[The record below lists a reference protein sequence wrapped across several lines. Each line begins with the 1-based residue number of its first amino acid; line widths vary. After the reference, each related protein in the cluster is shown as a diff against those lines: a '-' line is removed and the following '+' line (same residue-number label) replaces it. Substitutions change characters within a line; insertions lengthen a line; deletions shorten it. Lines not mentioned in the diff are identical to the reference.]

1 MTVDITVHLPDELV
15 EKLDV
20 ITTTTG
26 QSRSEVLH
34 KAVRSYIE
42 SESTF
47 VTAVSRGR
55 AEIAA
60 GRYTEWEDF
69 EQELDVIVRSGGEVG

>member
-1 MTVDITVHLPDELV
+1 MLVNITIHLPNDLL

-20 ITTTTG
+20 IARATG
-26 QSRSEVLH
+26 QSRSELLD
-34 KAVRSYIE
+34 KAIRSYIE

-47 VTAVSRGR
+47 VTAVAHGR
-55 AEIAA
+55 SEVAA

-69 EQELDVIVRSGGEVG
+69 ERELDVVVEGYGVG

>member
-1 MTVDITVHLPDELV
+1 MPVNITIHIPNDLL

-20 ITTTTG
+20 IAKATG

-47 VTAVSRGR
+47 VTAVAQGR
-55 AEIAA
+55 VEIAA
-60 GRYTEWEDF
+60 GCYTEWEDF
-69 EQELDVIVRSGGEVG
+69 ERELDVVVE

>member
-1 MTVDITVHLPDELV
+1 MPVNITIHIPEDLL

-20 ITTTTG
+20 IAEATG

-34 KAVRSYIE
+34 KAVHSYIE

-47 VTAVSRGR
+47 VTAVAQGQ

-60 GRYTEWEDF
+60 GHYTEWEDF
-69 EQELDVIVRSGGEVG
+69 ERDLDAVVEGYGVG

>member
-1 MTVDITVHLPDELV
+1 MPVNITIHIPDELV

-20 ITTTTG
+20 IAEVTG

-47 VTAVSRGR
+47 VTAVAQGQ

-60 GRYTEWEDF
+60 GHYTEWEDF
-69 EQELDVIVRSGGEVG
+69 ERELDVVVGG